1 MKRIIYF
8 FAFALILG
16 AYGRAYAQ
24 IDSITTTC
32 NSAIIYFDSDFD
44 TSQVDISVFRDT
56 LIFEENFD
64 NFLSTQVN
72 NSTPIGAAGSLVTIP
87 RSLTQF
93 PGCRAMNL
101 KVADSGWYI
110 TGGDSATFA
119 TPKMNIPQGS
129 IVKMKVSPKSN
140 SVRYVLINGVTDT
153 IKKHQDTIST
163 ILQSN
168 CDEVIIKKYNN
179 SNITIDS
186 LRIITPRQEIAET
199 DRNRRGGN
207 LEIRNLSPNT
217 KYYIELSAKQ
227 NAVSEQRNAVSS
239 AQKGVSATYCFSTLS
254 KKEKVS
260 SQIESSNSV
269 KIAWTNSSGAN
280 PTSLSLYKIENAADD
295 LLFSRIM
302 SKSSGSNFGLEIF
315 NPTGRDICLG
325 DYQVRCFHAGNVTAT
340 GNYNLKYVFSSEDT
354 IHRNDYIMLL
364 GKIQELSNYDNVCF
378 PTNNSNNAILAG
390 NDGFILLKK
399 DILGNYKDTID
410 VFQMLDNSE
419 LQDNIRSFANTIL
432 TRKPTITN
440 GVKHNPTSIIPTFG
454 SQESEWNS
462 IAFNADSLNSITFR
476 HKLNNPVTYTLV
488 GEGDYSLNPGT
499 CELLLTN
506 LVAQSKYLCI
516 LKSDSDTLATY
527 TFSTGEIIESTT
539 SGDWNNVWGGNTI
552 PKECDKVVVK
562 KGHRVSVPEGCVA
575 KCSQLVLQEDYSTAI
590 MDANKSELN
599 IEGVLSFD
607 KAEVQ
612 ASFAKYTDSTNGWN
626 LFGVPID
633 VRHCLR
639 KDIGDAFQRGDNDDL
654 YYLNEERCAWIPYF
668 EDMEDSNFFTNSHG
682 YLVAY
687 HDDKTLSF
695 KGDLFLED
703 SLVLLSNASFNAD
716 KYRGYHLVCNPYPF
730 SVNLNNFTRNN
741 VGGMWLLNPS
751 NGGYTPA
758 DHNSVESFVVPPFSG
773 VMTKVDSSENRLIVK
788 KNAASQTSAKSVGR
802 KVEALKFKLNSLGG
816 DDELRFYF
824 RPEATNGY
832 DSYDT
837 YKMFSVGS
845 APDLYCSAD
854 MGDLSVVALP
864 YFEDSLHLQI
874 NLSAKSS
881 REMSLYLYYIDDV
894 FESVELYDK
903 KGEKLYDFTKDSVY
917 VLNYNVAEGVLTY
930 DLRLKHKPST
940 FDKDDNEELKFVQS
954 RNRVTITYP
963 EIIDEVTV
971 YDASGKEVV
980 KTNERAFV
988 LPNYGCF
995 VAKVKSKGREF
1006 STKLIGM

>member
-32 NSAIIYFDSDFD
+32 NGAIIYFNSNFD
-44 TSQVDISVFRDT
+44 ASQTDISVFRDT

-64 NFLSTQVN
+64 KFLSSQVN
-72 NSTPIGAAGSLVTIP
+72 NSTLIGAAGSLVTIP

-93 PGCRAMNL
+93 PGCRAMNIT
-101 KVADSGWYI
+101 VAEVNGNDMALLSN
-110 TGGDSATFA
+110 AKFA
-119 TPKMNIPQGS
+119 TPHLIVPAQSVLEMKAQSSENNSVKINGS
-129 IVKMKVSPKSN
+129 TYSIDSSPKSITHQFGNECNNVVIEKN
-140 SVRYVLINGVTDT
+140 S
-153 IKKHQDTIST
+153 
-163 ILQSN
+163 SN
-168 CDEVIIKKYNN
+168 DLY
-179 SNITIDS
+179 IDS
-186 LRIITPRQEIAET
+186 LRIISPRQEIAEN
-199 DRNRRGGN
+199 DRNLRGGN
-207 LEIRNLSPNT
+207 LELQNLSPNT

-239 AQKGVSATYCFSTLS
+239 EQKGVLATYCFSTRS

-260 SQIESSNSV
+260 SQIESSTSV
-269 KIAWTNSSGAN
+269 KLAWTNSSGAN
-280 PTSLSLYKIENAADD
+280 PTSMSLYKIENAADD
-295 LLFSRIM
+295 LLFSRIV
-302 SKSSGSNFGLEIF
+302 SASSTFGLEIF

-325 DYQVRCFHAGNVTAT
+325 DYQIRCFHAGNVTAVE
-340 GNYNLKYVFSSEDT
+340 NYNLKYVFSSEDT
-354 IHRNDYIMLL
+354 IHRNDYVMLL
-364 GKIQELSNYDNVCF
+364 GKIQELSNYNNVCF
-378 PTNNSNNAILAG
+378 PTGNTNFAILAG
-390 NDGFILLKK
+390 NDAYVLLKK
-399 DILGNYKDTID
+399 DILGNYQDTID
-410 VFQMLDNSE
+410 VFQKLSTTTNVDA
-419 LQDNIRSFANTIL
+419 NIRKYNNTIL
-432 TRKPTITN
+432 TRKPAITN
-440 GVKHNPTSIIPTFG
+440 GVKHNPTSIIPMFKNTK
-454 SQESEWNS
+454 SEWDS
-462 IAFNADSLNSITFR
+462 IKFNADSLNSITFR

-488 GEGDYSLNPGT
+488 SEGDYSLGSET
-499 CELLLTN
+499 CELLLSD
-506 LVAQSKYLCI
+506 LSPQSKYLCI

-527 TFSTGEIIESTT
+527 TFSTGEIIESTM
-539 SGDWNNVWGGNTI
+539 SGDWNSVWTGGVI

-575 KCSQLVLQEDYSTAI
+575 KCSHLVLQEDYSTAN
-590 MDANKSELN
+590 MDDNKSELN

-612 ASFAKYTDSTNGWN
+612 ASFAKYTADNNGWN

-633 VRHCLR
+633 VRSCSR
-639 KDIGDAFQRGDNDDL
+639 EDIANAFQRGDTDDL
-654 YYLNEERCAWIPYF
+654 YYLNEERYAWIPYF
-668 EDMEDSNFFTNSHG
+668 EDLEDSNFFTNSHG

-703 SLVLLSNASFNAD
+703 SLVLLSNASYNAD
-716 KYRGYHLVCNPYPF
+716 KGQGHHLVCNPYPF
-730 SVNLNNFTRNN
+730 SVSLDNFTRNN
-741 VGGMWLLNPS
+741 VGGMWLLDPS
-751 NGGYTPA
+751 SGGYTPT
-758 DHNSVESFVVPPFSG
+758 DYNSVESFVVPPFSG
-773 VMTKVDSSENRLIVK
+773 VMTKVDSSENRLTVK

-837 YKMFSVGS
+837 YKMFSIGS

-854 MGDLSVVALP
+854 IGDLSVVALP

-963 EIIDEVTV
+963 EIIDEVSV

>member
-64 NFLSTQVN
+64 NFLSMQVN

-101 KVADSGWYI
+101 KVANSGWCI
-110 TGGDSATFA
+110 IGENSATFA

-140 SVRYVLINGVTDT
+140 SVRYVLINGVTYK
-153 IKKHQDTIST
+153 IQKGQDTIST

-168 CDEVIIKKYNN
+168 CDEVIIERYNS

-186 LRIITPRQEIAET
+186 LRIISPRQEIAET
-199 DRNRRGGN
+199 DRNHRGGN

-239 AQKGVSATYCFSTLS
+239 SQKGVSATYCFSTLS

-295 LLFSRIM
+295 LLFSRIV
-302 SKSSGSNFGLEIF
+302 SASSTFGLEIF

-325 DYQVRCFHAGNVTAT
+325 DYQVGLFNNGNTDETGVNAT
-340 GNYNLKYVFSSEDT
+340 IRYKFSERDT
-354 IHRNDYIMLL
+354 IYRDSYIMILKRL
-364 GKIQELSNYDNVCF
+364 NGLTDYAFPCF
-378 PTNNSNNAILAG
+378 PIVNGYCNTAG
-390 NDGFILLKK
+390 DDAFTLFKRDVN
-399 DILGNYKDTID
+399 GNYKDTID
-410 VFQMLDNSE
+410 LFQKLYSTNGTIPVNYQNKI
-419 LQDNIRSFANTIL
+419 LIRKPNIRS
-432 TRKPTITN
+432 
-440 GVKHNPTSIIPTFG
+440 GVKSNPQNVDNILV
-454 SQESEWNS
+454 EWNINDFTS
-462 IAFNADSLNSITFR
+462 DNIDFNSLQHCLSDPLRYDSIT
-476 HKLNNPVTYTLV
+476 T
-488 GEGDYSLNPGT
+488 YSLDSGT

-506 LVAQSKYLCI
+506 LDAQSKYLCI

-539 SGDWNNVWGGNTI
+539 SGDWNNVWSGNTI

-612 ASFAKYTDSTNGWN
+612 ASFAKYTDNTNGWN

-654 YYLNEERCAWIPYF
+654 YYLNEERYAWIPYF

-703 SLVLLSNASFNAD
+703 SLVLLNNASFNAD
-716 KYRGYHLVCNPYPF
+716 KGQGYHLVCNPYPF

-758 DHNSVESFVVPPFSG
+758 DYNFVESFVVPPFSG
-773 VMTKVDSSENRLIVK
+773 VMTRVNSSENRLMVK

-837 YKMFSVGS
+837 YKMFSIGS

-854 MGDLSVVALP
+854 IGDLSVVALP

-980 KTNERAFV
+980 KTNERTFV

>member
-64 NFLSTQVN
+64 NFLSRQVTN
-72 NSTPIGAAGSLVTIP
+72 ATPIGAAGSLVTIP

-101 KVADSGWYI
+101 KVTEVNGNDMALLSN
-110 TGGDSATFA
+110 AKFA
-119 TPKMNIPQGS
+119 TPHL
-129 IVKMKVSPKSN
+129 IVPAQSVLEMKVQSDNTN
-140 SVRYVLINGVTDT
+140 SVKINSSTYSITSDT
-153 IKKHQDTIST
+153 KSITHPFD
-163 ILQSN
+163 N
-168 CDEVIIKKYNN
+168 ECDSVVIEIN
-179 SNITIDS
+179 SNNTLYIDS

-207 LEIRNLSPNT
+207 LEIQNLSPNT

-239 AQKGVSATYCFSTLS
+239 AQKGVSTTYCFSTLS

-295 LLFSRIM
+295 LLFSRIV
-302 SKSSGSNFGLEIF
+302 SASSTFGLEIF

-325 DYQVRCFHAGNVTAT
+325 DYQVRCFHAGNVTAAE
-340 GNYNLKYVFSSEDT
+340 NYNLQYVFSNEDT

-364 GKIQELSNYDNVCF
+364 GKIQELNNYDNVCF
-378 PTNNSNNAILAG
+378 PTGNINNAILAG
-390 NDGFILLKK
+390 NDAYVLLKK
-399 DILGNYKDTID
+399 DILGNYRDTID
-410 VFQMLDNSE
+410 VFQKLSTTTDV
-419 LQDNIRSFANTIL
+419 DANIRKYDNTIL
-432 TRKPTITN
+432 TRKPNITN
-440 GVKHNPTSIIPTFG
+440 GVKHNPTSIIPMFKKTT
-454 SQESEWNS
+454 SEWDS
-462 IAFNADSLNSITFR
+462 IKFNAGNLNSITFR
-476 HKLNNPVTYTLV
+476 HKLNSPITYTLV
-488 GEGDYSLNPGT
+488 GEGDYPLNPGT

-654 YYLNEERCAWIPYF
+654 YYLNEERYAWIPYF

-703 SLVLLSNASFNAD
+703 NLVLLSNASFNAD
-716 KYRGYHLVCNPYPF
+716 KDRGYHLVCNPYPF
-730 SVNLNNFTRNN
+730 SVNLNNFTCNN
-741 VGGMWLLNPS
+741 VEGMWLLNPS

-773 VMTKVDSSENRLIVK
+773 VMTKVESSENRLTVN

-802 KVEALKFKLNSLGG
+802 KVEALKFKLNSIGG

-837 YKMFSVGS
+837 YKMFSIGS

-881 REMSLYLYYIDDV
+881 REMSLYLYYVDDV

-940 FDKDDNEELKFVQS
+940 FDKYDNEELKFVQS

-963 EIIDEVTV
+963 EIIDEVSV

>member
-32 NSAIIYFDSDFD
+32 NNAIIYFDSDFD
-44 TSQVDISVFRDT
+44 TNQVDISVFRDT

-64 NFLSTQVN
+64 NFLSTQVTN
-72 NSTPIGAAGSLVTIP
+72 ATPIGAAGSLVIIP

-93 PGCRAMNL
+93 QGCRAMNL
-101 KVADSGWYI
+101 KVADSGWCI
-110 TGGDSATFA
+110 IEENSATFA

-129 IVKMKVSPKSN
+129 IVKMKVSPDSE
-140 SVRYVLINGVTDT
+140 SVRYVLTNGVTDT
-153 IKKHQDTIST
+153 IQEGQDTIST

-168 CDEVIIKKYNN
+168 CDEVIIKRYNS

-186 LRIITPRQEIAET
+186 LRIISPRQEIAET
-199 DRNRRGGN
+199 DRNHRGGN

-239 AQKGVSATYCFSTLS
+239 AQKGVSTTYCFSTLS

-260 SQIESSNSV
+260 SQIENPTSV
-269 KIAWTNSSGAN
+269 RLAWTNSSGAN

-325 DYQVRCFHAGNVTAT
+325 DYQVGLFNNGNTDAT
-340 GNYNLKYVFSSEDT
+340 GVNATIRYKFSERDT
-354 IHRNDYIMLL
+354 IYRDSYIMILKGL
-364 GKIQELSNYDNVCF
+364 NGLTDYAFPCF
-378 PTNNSNNAILAG
+378 PIVNGYCNTAG
-390 NDGFILLKK
+390 DDAFTLFKRDVN
-399 DILGNYKDTID
+399 GNYKDTID
-410 VFQMLDNSE
+410 LFQKLYSTNGTIPVNYQNKI
-419 LQDNIRSFANTIL
+419 LIRKPNIRS
-432 TRKPTITN
+432 
-440 GVKHNPTSIIPTFG
+440 GVKSNPQNVDNILV
-454 SQESEWNS
+454 EWNINDFTS
-462 IAFNADSLNSITFR
+462 DNIDFNSLQHCLSTPLRYDSIT
-476 HKLNNPVTYTLV
+476 TYP
-488 GEGDYSLNPGT
+488 LNPGT
-499 CELLLTN
+499 CELLLTD
-506 LVAQSKYLCI
+506 LATQSKYLCI

-552 PKECDKVVVK
+552 PKECDKVVIK

-612 ASFAKYTDSTNGWN
+612 ASFAKYTDNTNGWN

-654 YYLNEERCAWIPYF
+654 YYLNEERYAWIPYF

-716 KYRGYHLVCNPYPF
+716 RGQGYHLVCNPYPF

-751 NGGYTPA
+751 NGGYTPT
-758 DHNSVESFVVPPFSG
+758 DYNSVESFVVPPFSG
-773 VMTKVDSSENRLIVK
+773 VMTKVNSSENRLTVK

>member
-101 KVADSGWYI
+101 KVAEVNGNDMAFLSN
-110 TGGDSATFA
+110 AKFA
-119 TPKMNIPQGS
+119 TPHL
-129 IVKMKVSPKSN
+129 IVPAQSVLEMKV
-140 SVRYVLINGVTDT
+140 
-153 IKKHQDTIST
+153 
-163 ILQSN
+163 QSN
-168 CDEVIIKKYNN
+168 YKN
-179 SNITIDS
+179 SIQINNITYSNTKYTKKITHQFNNECDSVVIEGRSSYNLYIDS

-239 AQKGVSATYCFSTLS
+239 AQKGVSTTYCFSTLS

-295 LLFSRIM
+295 LLFSRIV
-302 SKSSGSNFGLEIF
+302 SASSTFGLEIF

-378 PTNNSNNAILAG
+378 PTGNINNAILAG
-390 NDGFILLKK
+390 NDAYVLLKK
-399 DILGNYKDTID
+399 DILGNYRDTID
-410 VFQMLDNSE
+410 VFQKLSTTTNVTT
-419 LQDNIRSFANTIL
+419 NIRKYDNTIL

-488 GEGDYSLNPGT
+488 GEGDYSLNSGT

-562 KGHRVSVPEGCVA
+562 KGHRVSIPEGCVA

-654 YYLNEERCAWIPYF
+654 YYLNEERYAWIPYF

-716 KYRGYHLVCNPYPF
+716 KGQGYHLVCNPYPF
-730 SVNLNNFTRNN
+730 SVNLNNFICNN

-751 NGGYTPA
+751 NGGYTPT
-758 DHNSVESFVVPPFSG
+758 DYNSVESFVVPPFSG
-773 VMTKVDSSENRLIVK
+773 VMTKVDSSENRLTVK

-837 YKMFSVGS
+837 YKMFSIGS

>member
-8 FAFALILG
+8 FAFALIWG

-129 IVKMKVSPKSN
+129 IVKMKVSPDSE

-153 IKKHQDTIST
+153 IKQHQDTIST

-199 DRNRRGGN
+199 DRNHRGGN

-239 AQKGVSATYCFSTLS
+239 AQKGVSTTYCFSTLS

-295 LLFSRIM
+295 LLFSRIV
-302 SKSSGSNFGLEIF
+302 SASSTFGLEIF

-364 GKIQELSNYDNVCF
+364 GKIQELNNYDNVCF
-378 PTNNSNNAILAG
+378 PTDNSNSAILGG

-399 DILGNYKDTID
+399 DILGNYRDTID
-410 VFQMLDNSE
+410 VFQKLSTTTNVE
-419 LQDNIRSFANTIL
+419 VNIREYKNTIL
-432 TRKPTITN
+432 TRKPNITN

-454 SQESEWNS
+454 SQKSEWNS
-462 IAFNADSLNSITFR
+462 IAFKADNLNSITFR
-476 HKLNNPVTYTLV
+476 HKLNNPITYTLV
-488 GEGDYSLNPGT
+488 GESDYPLNPGT

-506 LVAQSKYLCI
+506 LDAQSKYLCI

-590 MDANKSELN
+590 IDANKSELN

-612 ASFAKYTDSTNGWN
+612 ASFAKYTDNTNGWN

-654 YYLNEERCAWIPYF
+654 YYLNEERYAWIPYF

-695 KGDLFLED
+695 KGDLFLKD

-716 KYRGYHLVCNPYPF
+716 KGKGYHLVCNPYPF

-773 VMTKVDSSENRLIVK
+773 VMTKVNSSENRLTVK

-881 REMSLYLYYIDDV
+881 KEMSLYLYYIDDV

-917 VLNYNVAEGVLTY
+917 VLNYNVEEGVLTY

-954 RNRVTITYP
+954 RNKVTITYP
-963 EIIDEVTV
+963 EIIDEVSV

>member
-101 KVADSGWYI
+101 KVADSGWCI
-110 TGGDSATFA
+110 NGGDSATFA

-129 IVKMKVSPKSN
+129 IVKMKVSPDSE

-153 IKKHQDTIST
+153 IQEGQDTIST

-168 CDEVIIKKYNN
+168 YDEVIIKKYNS

-186 LRIITPRQEIAET
+186 LRIISPRQEIAET
-199 DRNRRGGN
+199 DRNHRGGN

-260 SQIESSNSV
+260 SQIENPTSV
-269 KIAWTNSSGAN
+269 RLDWTNSSGAN

-295 LLFSRIM
+295 LLFSRIV
-302 SKSSGSNFGLEIF
+302 SASSTFGLEIF

-325 DYQVRCFHAGNVTAT
+325 DYQVRCFHAGNVTAAK
-340 GNYNLKYVFSSEDT
+340 NYNLKYVFSSEDT

-364 GKIQELSNYDNVCF
+364 GKIQELNNYDNVCF
-378 PTNNSNNAILAG
+378 PTGNSNFAILGG

-399 DILGNYKDTID
+399 DILGNYRDTID
-410 VFQMLDNSE
+410 VFQKLSTTTNVTT
-419 LQDNIRSFANTIL
+419 NIRKYDNTIL

-488 GEGDYSLNPGT
+488 GEGDYSLDPGT

-539 SGDWNNVWGGNTI
+539 SGDWNNVWSGNTI

-612 ASFAKYTDSTNGWN
+612 ASFAKYTDNTNGWN

-633 VRHCLR
+633 VRYCLR

-654 YYLNEERCAWIPYF
+654 YYLNEERYAWIPYF

-716 KYRGYHLVCNPYPF
+716 KGRGYHLVCNPYPF

-741 VGGMWLLNPS
+741 VGGMWLLDPS

-758 DHNSVESFVVPPFSG
+758 DYNSVESFVVPPFSG
-773 VMTKVDSSENRLIVK
+773 VMTKVDSSENRLTVK

>member
-101 KVADSGWYI
+101 KVAEVNGNDMALLSN
-110 TGGDSATFA
+110 AKFA
-119 TPKMNIPQGS
+119 TPHL
-129 IVKMKVSPKSN
+129 IVPAQSVLEMKV
-140 SVRYVLINGVTDT
+140 
-153 IKKHQDTIST
+153 
-163 ILQSN
+163 QSN
-168 CDEVIIKKYNN
+168 YNN
-179 SNITIDS
+179 SIQINNITYSNTKYTNKITHQFNNECDSVVIEGHSSYNLYIDS
-186 LRIITPRQEIAET
+186 LRIISPRQEIAET

-260 SQIESSNSV
+260 SQIENPTSV
-269 KIAWTNSSGAN
+269 RLAWTNSSGAN

-302 SKSSGSNFGLEIF
+302 SKSSRSNFGLEIF

-325 DYQVRCFHAGNVTAT
+325 DYQFIAFNFGYFASAIKLV
-340 GNYNLKYVFSSEDT
+340 YSFSTQDT
-354 IHRNDYIMLL
+354 IHRDSYIMLL
-364 GKIQELSNYDNVCF
+364 RTIDSLSNYQNICF
-378 PTNNSNNAILAG
+378 PIISNDAIRAG

-410 VFQMLDNSE
+410 VFQMLDNNNE
-419 LQDNIRSFANTIL
+419 ATDNIRSFSNIIL
-432 TRKPTITN
+432 TRKPAITN
-440 GVKHNPTSIIPTFG
+440 GVKHNPTSIIPIFG
-454 SQESEWNS
+454 TEESEWDT
-462 IAFNADSLNSITFR
+462 ITFNADSLNSITFR

-488 GEGDYSLNPGT
+488 GEGDYSLGSET
-499 CELLLTN
+499 CELLLSD
-506 LVAQSKYLCI
+506 LSPQSKYLCI
-516 LKSDSDTLATY
+516 LKSGSDTLATY
-527 TFSTGEIIESTT
+527 TFSTGKIIESTM
-539 SGDWNNVWGGNTI
+539 SGNWNNVWTGGVI

-575 KCSQLVLQEDYSTAI
+575 KCSHLVLQEDYSTAN
-590 MDANKSELN
+590 MDDNKSELN

-612 ASFAKYTDSTNGWN
+612 ASFAKYTANNNGWN

-633 VRHCLR
+633 VRSCSR
-639 KDIGDAFQRGDNDDL
+639 EDIANAFQRGDTDDL
-654 YYLNEERCAWIPYF
+654 YYLNEERYAWIPYF
-668 EDMEDSNFFTNSHG
+668 EDLEDSNFFTNSHG

-703 SLVLLSNASFNAD
+703 SLVLLNNASYNDD
-716 KYRGYHLVCNPYPF
+716 KGQGYHLVCNPYPF
-730 SVNLNNFTRNN
+730 SVSLDNFTRNN

-751 NGGYTPA
+751 NGGYTPT
-758 DHNSVESFVVPPFSG
+758 DYNSVESFVVPPFSG
-773 VMTKVDSSENRLIVK
+773 VMTKVESSENRLIVK
-788 KNAASQTSAKSVGR
+788 KNASSQASAKSAGG
-802 KVEALKFKLNSLGG
+802 KVEALKFKLNSIGG

-874 NLSAKSS
+874 NLSAKNS

>member
-64 NFLSTQVN
+64 NFLSSQVN
-72 NSTPIGAAGSLVTIP
+72 NSTLIGAAGSLVIIP

-101 KVADSGWYI
+101 KVADSGWCI
-110 TGGDSATFA
+110 IGGGTAAFA

-129 IVKMKVSPKSN
+129 IVKMKVSPDSE
-140 SVRYVLINGVTDT
+140 SVRYVLTNGVTYT
-153 IKKHQDTIST
+153 IQEGQDTIST

-168 CDEVIIKKYNN
+168 CDEVIIKGYNS

-186 LRIITPRQEIAET
+186 LRIISPRQEIAET

-239 AQKGVSATYCFSTLS
+239 AQKGVSTTYCFSTLS

-260 SQIESSNSV
+260 SQIESSSSV

-295 LLFSRIM
+295 LLFSRIV
-302 SKSSGSNFGLEIF
+302 SASSTFGLEIF

-325 DYQVRCFHAGNVTAT
+325 DYQVRCFHAGNVTASE
-340 GNYNLKYVFSSEDT
+340 NYNLKYVFSNEDT
-354 IHRNDYIMLL
+354 IHRNGYIMLL
-364 GKIQELSNYDNVCF
+364 GTIQELSNYDNVCF
-378 PTNNSNNAILAG
+378 PTGNINNAILGG
-390 NDGFILLKK
+390 NDAYVLLKK
-399 DILGNYKDTID
+399 DILGNYRDTID
-410 VFQMLDNSE
+410 VFQKLSTTTNVTT
-419 LQDNIRSFANTIL
+419 NIRKYDNTIL

-440 GVKHNPTSIIPTFG
+440 GVKHNPTSIIPMFKKTT
-454 SQESEWNS
+454 SEWDS
-462 IAFNADSLNSITFR
+462 IKFNADNLNSITFR
-476 HKLNNPVTYTLV
+476 HKLNNPITYTLV
-488 GEGDYSLNPGT
+488 GEGDYSLNSGT

-506 LVAQSKYLCI
+506 LDAQSKYLCI

-612 ASFAKYTDSTNGWN
+612 ASFAKYTDNTNGWN

-654 YYLNEERCAWIPYF
+654 YYLNEECYAWIPYF

-716 KYRGYHLVCNPYPF
+716 KGQGYHLVCNPYPF

-741 VGGMWLLNPS
+741 VRGMWLLNPS

-758 DHNSVESFVVPPFSG
+758 DYNSVESFVVPPFSG
-773 VMTKVDSSENRLIVK
+773 VMTRVKSSENRLIVK
-788 KNAASQTSAKSVGR
+788 KNAASQTSAKSVGG
-802 KVEALKFKLNSLGG
+802 KVEALKFRLNSLGG
-816 DDELRFYF
+816 SDELRFYF
-824 RPEATNGY
+824 RPEAINGY

-837 YKMFSVGS
+837 YKMFSIGS
-845 APDLYCSAD
+845 APDLYCSTD
-854 MGDLSVVALP
+854 MEDLSVVALP
-864 YFEDSLHLQI
+864 CFEDTLHLQI
-874 NLSAKSS
+874 NLSAKSD

-980 KTNERAFV
+980 KTNERVFI
-988 LPNYGCF
+988 LPNHGCF

>member
-16 AYGRAYAQ
+16 TYGRVYTQ

-129 IVKMKVSPKSN
+129 IVKMKVSPDSE

-153 IKKHQDTIST
+153 IQEGQDTIST

-168 CDEVIIKKYNN
+168 CDEVIIKKYNS

-186 LRIITPRQEIAET
+186 LRIISPRQEIAET
-199 DRNRRGGN
+199 DRNHRGGN

-227 NAVSEQRNAVSS
+227 NAISEQRNAVSS

-295 LLFSRIM
+295 LLFSRIV
-302 SKSSGSNFGLEIF
+302 SASSTFGLEIF

-325 DYQVRCFHAGNVTAT
+325 DYQVRCFHAGNVTAAK
-340 GNYNLKYVFSSEDT
+340 NYNLKYVFSSEDT

-364 GKIQELSNYDNVCF
+364 GKIQELNNYDNVCF
-378 PTNNSNNAILAG
+378 PTGNSNFAILGG

-399 DILGNYKDTID
+399 DILGNYRDTID
-410 VFQMLDNSE
+410 VFQKLSTTTNVTT
-419 LQDNIRSFANTIL
+419 NIRKYDNTIL

-476 HKLNNPVTYTLV
+476 HKLNNPITYTLV
-488 GEGDYSLNPGT
+488 GEGDYPLNSGT

-506 LVAQSKYLCI
+506 LDAQSKYLCI

-639 KDIGDAFQRGDNDDL
+639 KDIGDAFQREDNDDL
-654 YYLNEERCAWIPYF
+654 YYLNEERYAWIPYF

-716 KYRGYHLVCNPYPF
+716 KGQGYHLVCNPYPF
-730 SVNLNNFTRNN
+730 SVNLNNFICNN
-741 VGGMWLLNPS
+741 VGGMWLLDPS

-758 DHNSVESFVVPPFSG
+758 DYNSVESFVVPPFSG
-773 VMTKVDSSENRLIVK
+773 VMTKVDSSENRLTVK

-940 FDKDDNEELKFVQS
+940 FDKYDNEELKFVQS

>member
-44 TSQVDISVFRDT
+44 TNQVDISVFRDT

-64 NFLSTQVN
+64 NFLSTQVTN
-72 NSTPIGAAGSLVTIP
+72 ATPIGAAGSLVTIP

-101 KVADSGWYI
+101 TVADSGWCI
-110 TGGDSATFA
+110 IEGGTAAFA

-140 SVRYVLINGVTDT
+140 SVRYVLINGVTNT
-153 IKKHQDTIST
+153 IQKKQDIIST

-168 CDEVIIKKYNN
+168 CDEVIIERYNS

-186 LRIITPRQEIAET
+186 LRIISPRQEIAET
-199 DRNRRGGN
+199 DRNHRGGN

-217 KYYIELSAKQ
+217 NYYIELSAKQ
-227 NAVSEQRNAVSS
+227 NAVSEQRNAVSA

-325 DYQVRCFHAGNVTAT
+325 DYQVGLFNNGNTDAT
-340 GNYNLKYVFSSEDT
+340 GVNSTIRYKFSERDT
-354 IHRNDYIMLL
+354 IYRDSYIMILKRL
-364 GKIQELSNYDNVCF
+364 NGLTDYAFPCF
-378 PTNNSNNAILAG
+378 PIVNGYCNTAG
-390 NDGFILLKK
+390 DDAFTLFKRDVN
-399 DILGNYKDTID
+399 GNYKDTID
-410 VFQMLDNSE
+410 LFQRLYSTNGTIPVNYQNKI
-419 LQDNIRSFANTIL
+419 LIRQPNIRS
-432 TRKPTITN
+432 
-440 GVKHNPTSIIPTFG
+440 GVKSNPQNVDNILV
-454 SQESEWNS
+454 EWNINDFTSDNIDFNSLQHCLSTPLRYDS
-462 IAFNADSLNSITFR
+462 ITTYPLNS
-476 HKLNNPVTYTLV
+476 
-488 GEGDYSLNPGT
+488 GT

-506 LVAQSKYLCI
+506 LDAQSKYLCI

-527 TFSTGEIIESTT
+527 TFSTGEIIESTA
-539 SGDWNNVWGGNTI
+539 SGDWNNVWSGNTI

-612 ASFAKYTDSTNGWN
+612 ASFAKYTDNTNGWN

-633 VRHCLR
+633 VRYCLR

-654 YYLNEERCAWIPYF
+654 YYLNEERYAWIPYF

-716 KYRGYHLVCNPYPF
+716 KGQGYHLVCNPYPF

-751 NGGYTPA
+751 NGGYTAA
-758 DHNSVESFVVPPFSG
+758 DYNSVESFVVPPFSG
-773 VMTKVDSSENRLIVK
+773 VMTKVDSSKNRLTVK

-837 YKMFSVGS
+837 YKMFSIGS

-881 REMSLYLYYIDDV
+881 REMSLYLYYVDDV

-940 FDKDDNEELKFVQS
+940 FDKGDNEELKFVQS

-963 EIIDEVTV
+963 EIIDEVSV

>member
-64 NFLSTQVN
+64 NFLSTQVTN
-72 NSTPIGAAGSLVTIP
+72 VTPIGAAGSLVTIP

-101 KVADSGWYI
+101 KVAEVNGNDMALLYN
-110 TGGDSATFA
+110 AKFA
-119 TPKMNIPQGS
+119 TPHL
-129 IVKMKVSPKSN
+129 IVPAQSVLEMKVQSDNTN
-140 SVRYVLINGVTDT
+140 SVKINSSTYSIPSAT
-153 IKKHQDTIST
+153 KKSITHQF
-163 ILQSN
+163 N
-168 CDEVIIKKYNN
+168 NECDSVVIEIN
-179 SNITIDS
+179 SNTLYIDS
-186 LRIITPRQEIAET
+186 LRIISPRQEIAET

-207 LEIRNLSPNT
+207 LEIQNLSPNT

-239 AQKGVSATYCFSTLS
+239 AQKGVLATYCFSTLS

-260 SQIESSNSV
+260 SQIENPTSV
-269 KIAWTNSSGAN
+269 RLAWTNSSGAN

-325 DYQVRCFHAGNVTAT
+325 DYQFIAFNFGYFASAIKLV
-340 GNYNLKYVFSSEDT
+340 YSFSTQDT
-354 IHRNDYIMLL
+354 IHRDSYIMLL
-364 GKIQELSNYDNVCF
+364 RTIDSLSNYQNICF
-378 PTNNSNNAILAG
+378 PIIYNNAILAG

-410 VFQMLDNSE
+410 VFQMLDNNSE
-419 LQDNIRSFANTIL
+419 SNDNIRSFANTIL

-476 HKLNNPVTYTLV
+476 HKLNNPITYTLV
-488 GEGDYSLNPGT
+488 GEGDYPLNSGT

-527 TFSTGEIIESTT
+527 TFSTGEIIESTA

-562 KGHRVSVPEGCVA
+562 KGHRVSIPEGCVA

-612 ASFAKYTDSTNGWN
+612 ASFAKYTDNTNGWN

-654 YYLNEERCAWIPYF
+654 YYLNEERYAWIPYF

-703 SLVLLSNASFNAD
+703 NLVLLSNASFNAD
-716 KYRGYHLVCNPYPF
+716 KDRGYHLVCNPYPF

-758 DHNSVESFVVPPFSG
+758 DYNFAESFVVPPFSG
-773 VMTKVDSSENRLIVK
+773 VMTKVESSENRLTVK

-837 YKMFSVGS
+837 YKMFSIGS

>member
-64 NFLSTQVN
+64 NFLSTQVTN
-72 NSTPIGAAGSLVTIP
+72 ATPIGAAGSLVTIP

-101 KVADSGWYI
+101 KVTDSGWYI
-110 TGGDSATFA
+110 TGGNSATFA

-153 IKKHQDTIST
+153 IQGQQDTIST

-168 CDEVIIKKYNN
+168 CDEVIIKRYN
-179 SNITIDS
+179 SSTITIDS

-217 KYYIELSAKQ
+217 KYYIELSEKR

-295 LLFSRIM
+295 LLFSRIV
-302 SKSSGSNFGLEIF
+302 SASSTFGLEIF

-364 GKIQELSNYDNVCF
+364 GTIKELKNYDNVCF
-378 PTNNSNNAILAG
+378 PTNNSNNAILGG

-399 DILGNYKDTID
+399 DILGNYRDTID
-410 VFQMLDNSE
+410 VFQKLSTTTNVE
-419 LQDNIRSFANTIL
+419 VNIREYGNTIL
-432 TRKPTITN
+432 TRKPNITN

-476 HKLNNPVTYTLV
+476 HKLNNPITYTLV
-488 GEGDYSLNPGT
+488 GEGDYSLDSGT

-506 LVAQSKYLCI
+506 LDAQSKYLCI

-527 TFSTGEIIESTT
+527 TFSAGEIIESTT

-612 ASFAKYTDSTNGWN
+612 ASFAKYTDNTNGWN

-654 YYLNEERCAWIPYF
+654 YYLNEERYAWIPYF

-703 SLVLLSNASFNAD
+703 SLVLLSNASFNAS
-716 KYRGYHLVCNPYPF
+716 KGQGYHLVCNPYPF

-751 NGGYTPA
+751 NGGYTAA
-758 DHNSVESFVVPPFSG
+758 DYNSVESFVVPPFSG
-773 VMTKVDSSENRLIVK
+773 VMTKVNSSENRLTVK

-802 KVEALKFKLNSLGG
+802 KVEALKFKLNSIGG

-963 EIIDEVTV
+963 EIIDEVSV

>member
-101 KVADSGWYI
+101 KVEEVNGNDMALLYN
-110 TGGDSATFA
+110 AKFA
-119 TPKMNIPQGS
+119 TPHL
-129 IVKMKVSPKSN
+129 IVPAQSVLEMKVQSIKTN
-140 SVRYVLINGVTDT
+140 SVKINS
-153 IKKHQDTIST
+153 ST
-163 ILQSN
+163 YSITSATKSITHPFDN
-168 CDEVIIKKYNN
+168 ECDSVVIEIN
-179 SNITIDS
+179 SNNTLHIDS
-186 LRIITPRQEIAET
+186 LRIISPRQEIAET

-239 AQKGVSATYCFSTLS
+239 AQKGVSTTYCFSTLS

-260 SQIESSNSV
+260 SQIENPTSV
-269 KIAWTNSSGAN
+269 RLAWTNSSGAN

-325 DYQVRCFHAGNVTAT
+325 DYQVGLFNNGNTDAT
-340 GNYNLKYVFSSEDT
+340 GVNATIRYKFSERDT
-354 IHRNDYIMLL
+354 IYRDSYIMILKRL
-364 GKIQELSNYDNVCF
+364 NGLTDYAFPCF
-378 PTNNSNNAILAG
+378 PIVNGYCNTAG
-390 NDGFILLKK
+390 DDAFTLFKRDVN
-399 DILGNYKDTID
+399 GNYKDTID
-410 VFQMLDNSE
+410 LFQKLYSTNGTIPVNYQNKI
-419 LQDNIRSFANTIL
+419 LIRKPNIRS
-432 TRKPTITN
+432 
-440 GVKHNPTSIIPTFG
+440 GVKSNPQNVDNILV
-454 SQESEWNS
+454 EWNINDFTS
-462 IAFNADSLNSITFR
+462 DNIDFNSLQHCLSAPLSYDSIT
-476 HKLNNPVTYTLV
+476 TYP
-488 GEGDYSLNPGT
+488 LNPGT

-506 LVAQSKYLCI
+506 LDAQSKYLCI

-612 ASFAKYTDSTNGWN
+612 ASFAKYTDNTNGWN

-654 YYLNEERCAWIPYF
+654 YYLNEERYAWIPYF

-716 KYRGYHLVCNPYPF
+716 KGQGYHLVCNPYPF

-741 VGGMWLLNPS
+741 VGGMWLLDPS
-751 NGGYTPA
+751 NGGYTPT
-758 DHNSVESFVVPPFSG
+758 DYNSVESFVVPPFSG
-773 VMTKVDSSENRLIVK
+773 VMTKVDSSENRLTVK

-802 KVEALKFKLNSLGG
+802 KVEALKFKLNSIGG

-917 VLNYNVAEGVLTY
+917 VLNYNVAEGLLTY

>member
-44 TSQVDISVFRDT
+44 TSRVDISVFRDT

-64 NFLSTQVN
+64 NFLSTQVTN
-72 NSTPIGAAGSLVTIP
+72 ATPIGAAGSLVTIP

-101 KVADSGWYI
+101 TVADSGWCI
-110 TGGDSATFA
+110 IEGGTAAFA

-140 SVRYVLINGVTDT
+140 SVRYVLINGVTNT
-153 IKKHQDTIST
+153 IQKKQDIIST

-168 CDEVIIKKYNN
+168 CDEVIIERYNS

-186 LRIITPRQEIAET
+186 LRIISPRQEIAET

-239 AQKGVSATYCFSTLS
+239 AQKGVSTIYCFSTLS

-325 DYQVRCFHAGNVTAT
+325 DYQFIAFNFGYFASAIKLV
-340 GNYNLKYVFSSEDT
+340 YSFSTQDT
-354 IHRNDYIMLL
+354 IHRDSYIMLL
-364 GKIQELSNYDNVCF
+364 RTIDSLSNYQNICF
-378 PTNNSNNAILAG
+378 PIIYNNAILAG

-410 VFQMLDNSE
+410 VFQMLDNNSE
-419 LQDNIRSFANTIL
+419 SNDNIRSFSNTIL

-476 HKLNNPVTYTLV
+476 HKLNNPITYTLV
-488 GEGDYSLNPGT
+488 GEGDYSLDPGT

-506 LVAQSKYLCI
+506 LDAQSKYLCI

-552 PKECDKVVVK
+552 PKECDKVVIK

-654 YYLNEERCAWIPYF
+654 YYLNEERYAWIPYF

-716 KYRGYHLVCNPYPF
+716 KGHGYHLVCNPYPF

-758 DHNSVESFVVPPFSG
+758 DYNSVESFVVPPFSG
-773 VMTKVDSSENRLIVK
+773 VMTRVKSSENRLIVK

-802 KVEALKFKLNSLGG
+802 KVEALKFKLNSIGG

-837 YKMFSVGS
+837 YKMFSIGS

-940 FDKDDNEELKFVQS
+940 FDKGDNEELKFVQS
-954 RNRVTITYP
+954 RNKVTITYP
-963 EIIDEVTV
+963 EIIDEVSV

>member
-101 KVADSGWYI
+101 KVADSGWCI
-110 TGGDSATFA
+110 IEENSTTFA

-129 IVKMKVSPKSN
+129 IVKMKVSPDSK

-153 IKKHQDTIST
+153 IQEGQDTIST

-168 CDEVIIKKYNN
+168 CDEVIIKKRYN
-179 SNITIDS
+179 SGTITIDS
-186 LRIITPRQEIAET
+186 LRIISPRQEIAET

-239 AQKGVSATYCFSTLS
+239 AQKGVLATYCFSTLS

-295 LLFSRIM
+295 LLFSRIV
-302 SKSSGSNFGLEIF
+302 SAPSTFGLEIF

-325 DYQVRCFHAGNVTAT
+325 DYQFIAFNFGYFASAIKLV
-340 GNYNLKYVFSSEDT
+340 YSFSTQDT
-354 IHRNDYIMLL
+354 IHRDSYIMLL
-364 GKIQELSNYDNVCF
+364 GKIDSLSNYQNICF
-378 PTNNSNNAILAG
+378 PTINNNAIFAG

-419 LQDNIRSFANTIL
+419 SKDNIRPFSNTIL
-432 TRKPTITN
+432 TRKPNITN
-440 GVKHNPTSIIPTFG
+440 GVKHNPTSIIPMFKKTT
-454 SQESEWNS
+454 SEWDS
-462 IAFNADSLNSITFR
+462 IKFNAGNLNSITFK
-476 HKLNNPVTYTLV
+476 HKLNNPITYTLV

-527 TFSTGEIIESTT
+527 TFSTGEIIESTA

-612 ASFAKYTDSTNGWN
+612 ASFAKYTDNTNGWN

-639 KDIGDAFQRGDNDDL
+639 KDIGDAFQREDNDDL
-654 YYLNEERCAWIPYF
+654 YYLNEERSAWIPYF

-716 KYRGYHLVCNPYPF
+716 KGQGYHLVCNPYPF
-730 SVNLNNFTRNN
+730 SVNLNNFICNN
-741 VGGMWLLNPS
+741 VGGMWLLDPS
-751 NGGYTPA
+751 NGGYTPT

-773 VMTKVDSSENRLIVK
+773 VMTKVDSSENRLMIK

-917 VLNYNVAEGVLTY
+917 VLNYNVAEGILTY

-940 FDKDDNEELKFVQS
+940 FDKYDNEELKFVQS

>member
-1 MKRIIYF
+1 M
-8 FAFALILG
+8 
-16 AYGRAYAQ
+16 
-24 IDSITTTC
+24 
-32 NSAIIYFDSDFD
+32 
-44 TSQVDISVFRDT
+44 
-56 LIFEENFD
+56 
-64 NFLSTQVN
+64 
-72 NSTPIGAAGSLVTIP
+72 
-87 RSLTQF
+87 
-93 PGCRAMNL
+93 
-101 KVADSGWYI
+101 
-110 TGGDSATFA
+110 
-119 TPKMNIPQGS
+119 
-129 IVKMKVSPKSN
+129 
-140 SVRYVLINGVTDT
+140 
-153 IKKHQDTIST
+153 
-163 ILQSN
+163 
-168 CDEVIIKKYNN
+168 
-179 SNITIDS
+179 
-186 LRIITPRQEIAET
+186 EIQ
-199 DRNRRGGN
+199 
-207 LEIRNLSPNT
+207 NLSPNT

-239 AQKGVSATYCFSTLS
+239 AQKGVSTTYCFSTLS

-295 LLFSRIM
+295 LLFSRIV
-302 SKSSGSNFGLEIF
+302 SASSTFGLEIF

-354 IHRNDYIMLL
+354 IHRNGYIMLL
-364 GKIQELSNYDNVCF
+364 GKIQELNNYDNVCF
-378 PTNNSNNAILAG
+378 PTDNSNSAILGG
-390 NDGFILLKK
+390 NDAYVLLKK
-399 DILGNYKDTID
+399 DILGNYRDTID
-410 VFQMLDNSE
+410 VFQKLSTTTNVTT
-419 LQDNIRSFANTIL
+419 NIREYKNTIL

-440 GVKHNPTSIIPTFG
+440 GVKHNPTSIIPMFG
-454 SQESEWNS
+454 SQKSEWNS
-462 IAFNADSLNSITFR
+462 IAFKADNLNSITFR
-476 HKLNNPVTYTLV
+476 HKLNNPITYTLV
-488 GEGDYSLNPGT
+488 GEGDYPLNSGT

-506 LVAQSKYLCI
+506 LDAQSKYLCI

-612 ASFAKYTDSTNGWN
+612 ASFAKYTDNTNGWN

-716 KYRGYHLVCNPYPF
+716 KGRGYHLVCNPYPF
-730 SVNLNNFTRNN
+730 SVNLNNFICNN
-741 VGGMWLLNPS
+741 VEGMWLLNPS
-751 NGGYTPA
+751 SGGYIPA

-773 VMTKVDSSENRLIVK
+773 VMTRVNSSENRLTVK

-802 KVEALKFKLNSLGG
+802 KVEALKFKLNSIGG

-837 YKMFSVGS
+837 YKMFSIGS

-881 REMSLYLYYIDDV
+881 REMSLYLYYIDNV

>member
-101 KVADSGWYI
+101 KVADSGWCI
-110 TGGDSATFA
+110 IGGGTAAFA

-129 IVKMKVSPKSN
+129 IVKMKVSPNTK

-153 IKKHQDTIST
+153 IKQHQDTIST

-168 CDEVIIKKYNN
+168 CDEVIIKRYNS

-186 LRIITPRQEIAET
+186 LRIISPRQEIAET
-199 DRNRRGGN
+199 DRNHRGGN

-239 AQKGVSATYCFSTLS
+239 AQKGVLATYCFSTLS

-269 KIAWTNSSGAN
+269 KIAWTNSSGTN

-295 LLFSRIM
+295 LLFSRIV
-302 SKSSGSNFGLEIF
+302 SASSTFGLEIF

-325 DYQVRCFHAGNVTAT
+325 DYQVRCFHAGDVTAAE
-340 GNYNLKYVFSSEDT
+340 NYNLKYVFSNEDT

-364 GKIQELSNYDNVCF
+364 GKIDSLSNYQNVCF
-378 PTNNSNNAILAG
+378 PTGNSNNAILAG
-390 NDGFILLKK
+390 NDAYVLLKK
-399 DILGNYKDTID
+399 DILGNYRDTID
-410 VFQMLDNSE
+410 VFQKLSTTTNVDV
-419 LQDNIRSFANTIL
+419 NIRKYDNTIL

-476 HKLNNPVTYTLV
+476 HKLNNPITYTLV
-488 GEGDYSLNPGT
+488 GEGDYSLNSGT

-506 LVAQSKYLCI
+506 LDAQSKYLCI

-654 YYLNEERCAWIPYF
+654 YYLNEERYAWIPYF

-716 KYRGYHLVCNPYPF
+716 KGQGYHLVCNPYPF
-730 SVNLNNFTRNN
+730 SVNLNNFICNN

-751 NGGYTPA
+751 NGGYTPT

-773 VMTKVDSSENRLIVK
+773 VMTKVDSSENRLTVK

-837 YKMFSVGS
+837 YKMFSIGS

>member
-16 AYGRAYAQ
+16 TYGRAYAQ

-32 NSAIIYFDSDFD
+32 NSAIIYFNSDFD

-64 NFLSTQVN
+64 NFLSTQVTN
-72 NSTPIGAAGSLVTIP
+72 ATPIGAAGSLVIIP

-101 KVADSGWYI
+101 KVADSGWCI
-110 TGGDSATFA
+110 IGENSATFA

-129 IVKMKVSPKSN
+129 IVKMKVSPDSE

-153 IKKHQDTIST
+153 IQEGQDTIST

-168 CDEVIIKKYNN
+168 CDEVIIKKRYN
-179 SNITIDS
+179 SGTITIDS
-186 LRIITPRQEIAET
+186 LRIISPRQEIAET

-239 AQKGVSATYCFSTLS
+239 AQKGVLATYCFSTLS

-295 LLFSRIM
+295 LLFSRIV
-302 SKSSGSNFGLEIF
+302 SAPSTFGLEIF

-325 DYQVRCFHAGNVTAT
+325 DYQFIAFKFGYFASAIKLV
-340 GNYNLKYVFSSEDT
+340 YSFSTQDT
-354 IHRNDYIMLL
+354 IHRDSYIMLL
-364 GKIQELSNYDNVCF
+364 GKIDSLSNYQNICF
-378 PTNNSNNAILAG
+378 PTINNNAIFAG

-419 LQDNIRSFANTIL
+419 SKDNIRPFSNTIL
-432 TRKPTITN
+432 TRKPNITN
-440 GVKHNPTSIIPTFG
+440 GVKHNPTSIIPMFKKTT
-454 SQESEWNS
+454 SEWDS
-462 IAFNADSLNSITFR
+462 IKFNAGNLNSITFK
-476 HKLNNPVTYTLV
+476 HKLNNPITYTLV
-488 GEGDYSLNPGT
+488 GEGDYPLNSGT

-506 LVAQSKYLCI
+506 LDAQSKYLCI
-516 LKSDSDTLATY
+516 LKSGSDTLATY
-527 TFSTGEIIESTT
+527 TFSTGKIIESTM
-539 SGDWNNVWGGNTI
+539 SGNWNNVWTGGVI

-575 KCSQLVLQEDYSTAI
+575 KCSHLVLQEDYSTAS
-590 MDANKSELN
+590 MDDNKSELN

-612 ASFAKYTDSTNGWN
+612 ASFAKYTANNNGWN

-633 VRHCLR
+633 VRSCSR
-639 KDIGDAFQRGDNDDL
+639 EDIANAFQRGDTDDL
-654 YYLNEERCAWIPYF
+654 YYLNEERYAWIPYF
-668 EDMEDSNFFTNSHG
+668 EDLEDSNFFTNSHG

-695 KGDLFLED
+695 KGDLFLEN
-703 SLVLLSNASFNAD
+703 SLVLLNNASYNAD
-716 KYRGYHLVCNPYPF
+716 KGQGHHLVCNPYPF
-730 SVNLNNFTRNN
+730 SVSLDNFTRNN
-741 VGGMWLLNPS
+741 VEGMWLLDPAS
-751 NGGYTPA
+751 GGYTPA
-758 DHNSVESFVVPPFSG
+758 DYNSVESFVVPPFSG
-773 VMTKVDSSENRLIVK
+773 VMTRVNSGENRLVVK
-788 KNAASQTSAKSVGR
+788 KNASSQASAKSAGG
-802 KVEALKFKLNSLGG
+802 KVEALKFRLNSLGG
-816 DDELRFYF
+816 SDELRFYF
-824 RPEATNGY
+824 RPEAINGY

-845 APDLYCSAD
+845 APDLYCSTD
-854 MGDLSVVALP
+854 MEDLSVVALP
-864 YFEDSLHLQI
+864 CFEDTLHLQI
-874 NLSAKSS
+874 NLSAKSD

-903 KGEKLYDFTKDSVY
+903 TGELVSDFTKDSVY
-917 VLNYNVAEGVLTY
+917 VLNYNVVEGVSTY
-930 DLRLKHKPST
+930 DLRLKHKPIT
-940 FDKDDNEELKFVQS
+940 FDQGDNEELRFVQDQ
-954 RNRVTITYP
+954 NRVTITYP
-963 EIIDEVTV
+963 EIIDEVSV

>member
-32 NSAIIYFDSDFD
+32 NSAIIYFNSDFD

-101 KVADSGWYI
+101 KVAEANGNDMALLSN
-110 TGGDSATFA
+110 AKFA
-119 TPKMNIPQGS
+119 TPHL
-129 IVKMKVSPKSN
+129 IVPAQSVLEMKVQSSKKN
-140 SVRYVLINGVTDT
+140 SVKINGSAYSITSST
-153 IKKHQDTIST
+153 KSITHQFSNECDSVVIEQNVST
-163 ILQSN
+163 SL
-168 CDEVIIKKYNN
+168 Y
-179 SNITIDS
+179 IDS
-186 LRIITPRQEIAET
+186 LRIISPRQEIAET
-199 DRNRRGGN
+199 DSNLRGGS
-207 LEIRNLSPNT
+207 LELQNLSPNT

-239 AQKGVSATYCFSTLS
+239 EQKGVLATYCFSTLS

-260 SQIESSNSV
+260 SQIESSTSV
-269 KIAWTNSSGAN
+269 RLAWTNSSGAN
-280 PTSLSLYKIENAADD
+280 PTSMSLYKIENAADD

-302 SKSSGSNFGLEIF
+302 TKSSDSNFGLEIF

-325 DYQVRCFHAGNVTAT
+325 DYQFIAFNFGYFATASKLV
-340 GNYNLKYVFSSEDT
+340 YSFSTKDT
-354 IHRNDYIMLL
+354 IHRDSYIMLL
-364 GKIQELSNYDNVCF
+364 GKIDGLSNYQNICF
-378 PTNNSNNAILAG
+378 PTGNGNIAILAG
-390 NDGFILLKK
+390 NDAYVLLRK

-410 VFQMLDNSE
+410 VFQMLDNNNE
-419 LQDNIRSFANTIL
+419 PNDNIRSFSNTIL
-432 TRKPTITN
+432 TRKPAITN
-440 GVKHNPTSIIPTFG
+440 GVKHNPTSITPIFG
-454 SQESEWNS
+454 TEESEWDS
-462 IAFNADSLNSITFR
+462 ITFNADSLNSITFR
-476 HKLNNPVTYTLV
+476 HKLNNPVSYTLV
-488 GEGDYSLNPGT
+488 GEGDYSLSSET
-499 CELLLTN
+499 CELLLSD
-506 LVAQSKYLCI
+506 LSPQSKYLCI

-539 SGDWNNVWGGNTI
+539 SGDWNNVWSEGVI

-575 KCSQLVLQEDYSTAI
+575 KCSHLVLQEDYSTAN
-590 MDANKSELN
+590 MDDNKSELN

-612 ASFAKYTDSTNGWN
+612 ASFAKYTANNNGWN

-633 VRHCLR
+633 VRSCSR
-639 KDIGDAFQRGDNDDL
+639 EDIANAFQRGDTDDL
-654 YYLNEERCAWIPYF
+654 YYLNEKRYAWIPYF
-668 EDMEDSNFFTNSHG
+668 EDLEDSNFFTNSHG

-703 SLVLLSNASFNAD
+703 SLVLLNNASYNAD
-716 KYRGYHLVCNPYPF
+716 KGLGYHLVCNPYPF
-730 SVNLNNFTRNN
+730 SVSLDNFTRNN
-741 VGGMWLLNPS
+741 VGGMWLLDPAS
-751 NGGYTPA
+751 GGYTPT
-758 DHNSVESFVVPPFSG
+758 DYNSAESFVVPPFSG
-773 VMTKVDSSENRLIVK
+773 VMTKVNSGENRLVVK
-788 KNAASQTSAKSVGR
+788 KNASSQASAKSTGR
-802 KVEALKFKLNSLGG
+802 KVEALKFRLNSLGG
-816 DDELRFYF
+816 SDELRFYF
-824 RPEATNGY
+824 RPEAINGY

-837 YKMFSVGS
+837 YKMFSIGS

-917 VLNYNVAEGVLTY
+917 VLNYNVTEGVLTY

>member
-101 KVADSGWYI
+101 KVADSGWCI
-110 TGGDSATFA
+110 NGGDSATFA

-129 IVKMKVSPKSN
+129 IVKMKVSPDSE

-153 IKKHQDTIST
+153 IQEGQDTIST

-168 CDEVIIKKYNN
+168 CDEVIIKKYNS

-186 LRIITPRQEIAET
+186 LRIISPRQEIAET
-199 DRNRRGGN
+199 DRNHRGGN

-260 SQIESSNSV
+260 SQIENPTSV
-269 KIAWTNSSGAN
+269 RLDWTNSSGAN

-295 LLFSRIM
+295 LLFSRIV
-302 SKSSGSNFGLEIF
+302 SASSTFGLEIF

-325 DYQVRCFHAGNVTAT
+325 DYQVRCFHAGNVTAAK
-340 GNYNLKYVFSSEDT
+340 NYNLKYVFSSEDT

-364 GKIQELSNYDNVCF
+364 GKIQELNNYDNVCF
-378 PTNNSNNAILAG
+378 PTGNSNFAILGG

-399 DILGNYKDTID
+399 DILGNYRDTID
-410 VFQMLDNSE
+410 VFQKLSTTTNVTT
-419 LQDNIRSFANTIL
+419 NIRKYDNTIL

-488 GEGDYSLNPGT
+488 GEGDYSLDPGT

-539 SGDWNNVWGGNTI
+539 SGDWNNVWSGNTI

-612 ASFAKYTDSTNGWN
+612 ASFAKYTDNTNGWN

-633 VRHCLR
+633 VRYCLR

-654 YYLNEERCAWIPYF
+654 YYLNEERYAWIPYF

-716 KYRGYHLVCNPYPF
+716 KGRGYHLVCNPYPF

-741 VGGMWLLNPS
+741 VGGMWLLDPS

-758 DHNSVESFVVPPFSG
+758 DYNSVESFVVPPFSG
-773 VMTKVDSSENRLIVK
+773 VMTKVNSSENRLTVK

>member
-16 AYGRAYAQ
+16 TYGRAYAQ

-32 NSAIIYFDSDFD
+32 NSAIIYFNSDFD

-64 NFLSTQVN
+64 NFLSTQVTN
-72 NSTPIGAAGSLVTIP
+72 ATPIGAAGSLVIIP

-101 KVADSGWYI
+101 KVADSGWCI
-110 TGGDSATFA
+110 IGENSATFA

-129 IVKMKVSPKSN
+129 IVKMKVSPDSE

-153 IKKHQDTIST
+153 IQEGQDTIST

-168 CDEVIIKKYNN
+168 CDEVIIKKRYN
-179 SNITIDS
+179 SGTITIDS
-186 LRIITPRQEIAET
+186 LRIISPRQEIAET

-239 AQKGVSATYCFSTLS
+239 AQKGVLATYCFSTLS

-260 SQIESSNSV
+260 SQIESSTSV
-269 KIAWTNSSGAN
+269 KLAWTNSSGAN

-295 LLFSRIM
+295 LLFSRIV
-302 SKSSGSNFGLEIF
+302 SAPSTFGLEIF

-325 DYQVRCFHAGNVTAT
+325 DYQFIAFNFGYFASAIKLV
-340 GNYNLKYVFSSEDT
+340 YSFSTQDT
-354 IHRNDYIMLL
+354 IHRDSYIMLL
-364 GKIQELSNYDNVCF
+364 GKIDSLSNYQNICF
-378 PTNNSNNAILAG
+378 PTINNNAIFAG

-419 LQDNIRSFANTIL
+419 SKDNIRPFSNTIL
-432 TRKPTITN
+432 TRKPNITN
-440 GVKHNPTSIIPTFG
+440 GVKHNPTSIIPMFKKTT
-454 SQESEWNS
+454 SEWDS
-462 IAFNADSLNSITFR
+462 IKFNAGNLNSITFK
-476 HKLNNPVTYTLV
+476 HKLNNPITYTLV
-488 GEGDYSLNPGT
+488 GEGDYPLNSGT

-506 LVAQSKYLCI
+506 LDAQSKYLCI
-516 LKSDSDTLATY
+516 LKSGSDTLATY
-527 TFSTGEIIESTT
+527 TFSTGKIIESTM
-539 SGDWNNVWGGNTI
+539 SGNWNNVWTGGVI

-575 KCSQLVLQEDYSTAI
+575 KCSHLVLQEDYSTAS
-590 MDANKSELN
+590 MDDNKSELN

-612 ASFAKYTDSTNGWN
+612 ASFAKYTANNNGWN

-633 VRHCLR
+633 VRSCSR
-639 KDIGDAFQRGDNDDL
+639 EDIANAFQRGDTDDL
-654 YYLNEERCAWIPYF
+654 YYLNEERYAWIPYF
-668 EDMEDSNFFTNSHG
+668 EDLEDSNFFTNSHG

-695 KGDLFLED
+695 KGDLFLEN
-703 SLVLLSNASFNAD
+703 SLVLLNNASYNAD
-716 KYRGYHLVCNPYPF
+716 KGQGHHLVCNPYPF
-730 SVNLNNFTRNN
+730 SVSLDNFTRNN
-741 VGGMWLLNPS
+741 VEGMWLLDPAS
-751 NGGYTPA
+751 GGYTPA
-758 DHNSVESFVVPPFSG
+758 DYNSVESFVVPPFSG
-773 VMTKVDSSENRLIVK
+773 VMTRVNSGENRLVVK
-788 KNAASQTSAKSVGR
+788 KNASSQASAKSAGG
-802 KVEALKFKLNSLGG
+802 KVEALKFRLNSLGG
-816 DDELRFYF
+816 SDELRFYF
-824 RPEATNGY
+824 RPEAINGY

-845 APDLYCSAD
+845 APDLYCSTD
-854 MGDLSVVALP
+854 MEDLSVVALP
-864 YFEDSLHLQI
+864 CFEDTLHLQI
-874 NLSAKSS
+874 NLSAKSD

-903 KGEKLYDFTKDSVY
+903 TGELVSDFTKDSVY
-917 VLNYNVAEGVLTY
+917 VLNYNVVEGVSTY
-930 DLRLKHKPST
+930 DLRLKHKPIT
-940 FDKDDNEELKFVQS
+940 FDQGDNEELRFVQDQ
-954 RNRVTITYP
+954 NRVTITYP
-963 EIIDEVTV
+963 EIIDEVSV

>member
-101 KVADSGWYI
+101 KVAEVNGNDMALLSN
-110 TGGDSATFA
+110 AKFA
-119 TPKMNIPQGS
+119 TPHL
-129 IVKMKVSPKSN
+129 IVPAQSVLEMKV
-140 SVRYVLINGVTDT
+140 
-153 IKKHQDTIST
+153 
-163 ILQSN
+163 QSN
-168 CDEVIIKKYNN
+168 YNN
-179 SNITIDS
+179 SIQINNITYSNTKYTNKITHQFNNECDSVVIEGHSSYNLYIDS
-186 LRIITPRQEIAET
+186 LRIISPRQEIAET

-239 AQKGVSATYCFSTLS
+239 AQKGVSTIYCFSTLS

-325 DYQVRCFHAGNVTAT
+325 DYQFIAFNFGYFASAIKLV
-340 GNYNLKYVFSSEDT
+340 YSFSTQDT
-354 IHRNDYIMLL
+354 IHRDSYIMLL
-364 GKIQELSNYDNVCF
+364 RTIDSLSNYQNICF
-378 PTNNSNNAILAG
+378 PIIYNNAILAG

-410 VFQMLDNSE
+410 VFQMLDNNSE
-419 LQDNIRSFANTIL
+419 SNDNIRSFSNTIL

-476 HKLNNPVTYTLV
+476 HKLNNPITYTLV
-488 GEGDYSLNPGT
+488 GEGDYSLDPGT

-506 LVAQSKYLCI
+506 LDAQSKYLCI

-527 TFSTGEIIESTT
+527 TFSTGKIIESTT

-552 PKECDKVVVK
+552 PKECDKVVIK

-654 YYLNEERCAWIPYF
+654 YYLNEERYAWIPYF

-716 KYRGYHLVCNPYPF
+716 KGQGYHLVCNPYPF

-758 DHNSVESFVVPPFSG
+758 DYNSVESFVVPPFSG
-773 VMTKVDSSENRLIVK
+773 VMTRVKSSENRLIVK

-837 YKMFSVGS
+837 YKMFSIGS

-917 VLNYNVAEGVLTY
+917 VLNYNVAEGLLTY

>member
-64 NFLSTQVN
+64 NFLSTQVTN
-72 NSTPIGAAGSLVTIP
+72 ATPIGAAGSLVTIP

-101 KVADSGWYI
+101 KVADSGWCI
-110 TGGDSATFA
+110 IEENSTTFA

-129 IVKMKVSPKSN
+129 IVKMKVSPDSE

-153 IKKHQDTIST
+153 IKQHQDTIST

-168 CDEVIIKKYNN
+168 CDEVIIKKRYN
-179 SNITIDS
+179 SGTITIDS
-186 LRIITPRQEIAET
+186 LRIISPRQEIAET

-217 KYYIELSAKQ
+217 KYYIGLSAKQ

-239 AQKGVSATYCFSTLS
+239 AQKGVLATYCFSTLS

-295 LLFSRIM
+295 LLFSRIV
-302 SKSSGSNFGLEIF
+302 SAPSTFGLEIF

-325 DYQVRCFHAGNVTAT
+325 DYQFIAFNFGYFASAIKLV
-340 GNYNLKYVFSSEDT
+340 YSFSTQDT
-354 IHRNDYIMLL
+354 IHRDSYIMLL
-364 GKIQELSNYDNVCF
+364 GKIDSLSNYQNICF
-378 PTNNSNNAILAG
+378 PTINNNAIFAG

-419 LQDNIRSFANTIL
+419 SKDNIRPFSNTIL
-432 TRKPTITN
+432 TRKPNITN
-440 GVKHNPTSIIPTFG
+440 GVKHNPTSIIPMFKKTT
-454 SQESEWNS
+454 SEWDS
-462 IAFNADSLNSITFR
+462 IKFNAGNLNSITFK
-476 HKLNNPVTYTLV
+476 HKLNNPITYTLV
-488 GEGDYSLNPGT
+488 GEGDYSLNSGT

-527 TFSTGEIIESTT
+527 TFSTGEIIESTA

-612 ASFAKYTDSTNGWN
+612 ASFSKYTDNTNGWN

-639 KDIGDAFQRGDNDDL
+639 KDIGNAFQRGDNDDL
-654 YYLNEERCAWIPYF
+654 YYLNEERYAWIPYF

-716 KYRGYHLVCNPYPF
+716 KGQGYHLVCNPYPF
-730 SVNLNNFTRNN
+730 SVNLNNFICNN

-751 NGGYTPA
+751 NGGYTPT

-773 VMTKVDSSENRLIVK
+773 VMTKVDSRENRLMVK

-963 EIIDEVTV
+963 EIIDEVSV

>member
-32 NSAIIYFDSDFD
+32 NSAIIYFNSDFD

-64 NFLSTQVN
+64 NFLSTQVTN
-72 NSTPIGAAGSLVTIP
+72 ATPIGAAGSLVTIP

-101 KVADSGWYI
+101 KVADSGWCI
-110 TGGDSATFA
+110 IGENSATFA

-129 IVKMKVSPKSN
+129 IVKMKVSPKS
-140 SVRYVLINGVTDT
+140 VRYVLINGVTNT
-153 IKKHQDTIST
+153 IQEQDAIST

-168 CDEVIIKKYNN
+168 CDEVIIKRYND
-179 SNITIDS
+179 NITIDS
-186 LRIITPRQEIAET
+186 LRIISPRQEIAET
-199 DRNRRGGN
+199 DRNHRGGN

-227 NAVSEQRNAVSS
+227 NAVSKQRNAVSS
-239 AQKGVSATYCFSTLS
+239 SQKGVLATYCFSTLS

-325 DYQVRCFHAGNVTAT
+325 DYQFIAFNFGYFASAIKLV
-340 GNYNLKYVFSSEDT
+340 YSFSTQDT
-354 IHRNDYIMLL
+354 IHRDSYIMLL
-364 GKIQELSNYDNVCF
+364 GKIDSLSNYQNICF
-378 PTNNSNNAILAG
+378 PTINNNAIFAG

-419 LQDNIRSFANTIL
+419 SKDNIRPFSNTIL
-432 TRKPTITN
+432 TRKPNITN
-440 GVKHNPTSIIPTFG
+440 GVKHNPTSIIPMFKKTT
-454 SQESEWNS
+454 SEWDS
-462 IAFNADSLNSITFR
+462 IKFNAGNLNSITFR
-476 HKLNNPVTYTLV
+476 HKLNNPITYTLV
-488 GEGDYSLNPGT
+488 GEGDYSLNSGT

-516 LKSDSDTLATY
+516 LKSGSDTLATY
-527 TFSTGEIIESTT
+527 TFSTGNIIESTM
-539 SGDWNNVWGGNTI
+539 SGDWNSVWTGGVI

-654 YYLNEERCAWIPYF
+654 YYLNEERYAWIPYF

-716 KYRGYHLVCNPYPF
+716 KGKGYHLVCNPYPF

-741 VGGMWLLNPS
+741 NNVVEGMWLLNPS
-751 NGGYTPA
+751 NGGYIPA
-758 DHNSVESFVVPPFSG
+758 DHNSVESFVVAPFSG
-773 VMTKVDSSENRLIVK
+773 VMTRVNSSENRLIVK

-837 YKMFSVGS
+837 YKMFSIGS

-917 VLNYNVAEGVLTY
+917 VLNYNLAEGVLTY

>member
-64 NFLSTQVN
+64 NFLSTQVTN
-72 NSTPIGAAGSLVTIP
+72 ATPIGAAGSLVTIP

-101 KVADSGWYI
+101 KVADSGWCI
-110 TGGDSATFA
+110 IGENSATFA

-140 SVRYVLINGVTDT
+140 SVRYVLINGVTYK
-153 IKKHQDTIST
+153 IQKGQDTIST

-168 CDEVIIKKYNN
+168 CDEVIIERYNS

-186 LRIITPRQEIAET
+186 LRIISPRQEIAET
-199 DRNRRGGN
+199 DRNHRGGN
-207 LEIRNLSPNT
+207 LEIQNLSPNT

-227 NAVSEQRNAVSS
+227 NAVSS
-239 AQKGVSATYCFSTLS
+239 AQKGVSTTYCFSTLS

-302 SKSSGSNFGLEIF
+302 SKSSESNFGLEIF
-315 NPTGRDICLG
+315 NPTGRDICLR
-325 DYQVRCFHAGNVTAT
+325 DYQVGLFHNGNTDET
-340 GNYNLKYVFSSEDT
+340 GVNTTIRYKFSERDT
-354 IHRNDYIMLL
+354 IYRDSYIMILKRL
-364 GKIQELSNYDNVCF
+364 NGLTDYAFPCF
-378 PTNNSNNAILAG
+378 PIVNGYCNTTGDDAFTLFKRGVN
-390 NDGFILLKK
+390 
-399 DILGNYKDTID
+399 GNYKDTID
-410 VFQMLDNSE
+410 LFQKLYSTNGTIPVNYQNKI
-419 LQDNIRSFANTIL
+419 LIRKPNIRS
-432 TRKPTITN
+432 
-440 GVKHNPTSIIPTFG
+440 GVKSNPQNVDNILV
-454 SQESEWNS
+454 EWNINDFTS
-462 IAFNADSLNSITFR
+462 DNIDFNSLQHCLSTPLRYDSIT
-476 HKLNNPVTYTLV
+476 T
-488 GEGDYSLNPGT
+488 YSLDSGT

-506 LVAQSKYLCI
+506 LDAQSKYLCI

-527 TFSTGEIIESTT
+527 TFSTGEIIESTA

-654 YYLNEERCAWIPYF
+654 YYLNEERYAWIPYF

-703 SLVLLSNASFNAD
+703 SLVLLNNASFNAN
-716 KYRGYHLVCNPYPF
+716 KGQGYHLVCNPYPF
-730 SVNLNNFTRNN
+730 SVNLNNFICNN

-751 NGGYTPA
+751 NGGYTPT

-773 VMTKVDSSENRLIVK
+773 VMTRVNSSENRLMVK
-788 KNAASQTSAKSVGR
+788 KNAASQTSAKSVSR

-837 YKMFSVGS
+837 YKMFSIGS
-845 APDLYCSAD
+845 APDLYCSANI
-854 MGDLSVVALP
+854 GDLSVVALP